1 MKLRKKFLL
10 YNTLPKLILIA
21 ALLLV
26 LPRLIGHFVYK
37 HTDQQLNQT
46 RDRLVEYIQQ
56 QGIARFIN
64 PEGLQR
70 QVEYDDGLVYFYS
83 VAPADQSRRDALPDG
98 KNQSASAITDY
109 RVLSQE
115 VNVNGRSFQIEV
127 GQSLNA
133 IAQLEEAIVRYAMMG
148 LLLLAFIILVIDLQF
163 ARRAI
168 QPLHAINSKL
178 NNIQRPEQYDYR
190 PVNTSTREFQ
200 YLDESLNSMM
210 MQLKEAFQ
218 KEKEFVGNAS
228 HEMLTPLAILNN
240 RFENIIAADHTPLDV
255 SRKIVDSQDI
265 LYRLN
270 KIIRSLLLI
279 SKVEYNYYVKEDR
292 VNLKALLEEV
302 VAYLEVPIENKEITT
317 EIHVDPSITLQPV
330 NRSLLFTLFQ
340 NLVSNGIKY
349 NHPKGKIIVLSEQ
362 REGKLLIH
370 ITDTGVGIAREDLP
384 HIFDGFQQLKGE
396 EGRSN
401 RIGLHLVRSIAN
413 MHHYHVS
420 VQSTLNQGST
430 FTLAIPV
437 QQES

>member
-1 MKLRKKFLL
+1 MKLKKKFLL
-10 YNTLPKLILIA
+10 FNTLPKLVLIA

-26 LPRLIGHFVYK
+26 LPHLIGYFVYK

-46 RDRLVEYIQQ
+46 RDQLVEYIQQ

-83 VAPADQSRRDALPDG
+83 VVPAERSRREALPDG
-98 KNQSASAITDY
+98 RNQSASAITDY
-109 RVLSQE
+109 RVLSQK

-133 IAQLEEAIVRYAMMG
+133 IAQLEGAIIRYAMIG
-148 LLLLAFIILVIDLQF
+148 LLLLTFIILVIDLQF
-163 ARRAI
+163 ATRTI
-168 QPLHAINSKL
+168 QPLQAINQKL

-190 PVNTSTREFQ
+190 RINTSTREFQ
-200 YLDESLNSMM
+200 YLDESLNTMM
-210 MQLKEAFQ
+210 AQLKEAFR

-240 RFENIIAADHTPLDV
+240 RFENIIAADDTPIDI
-255 SRKIVDSQDI
+255 SRKIVESQDI

-279 SKVEYNYYVKEDR
+279 SKVEYNYYVKEDT

-302 VAYLEVPIENKEITT
+302 VTYLEMPIENNQVTT
-317 EIHVDPSITLQPV
+317 EIHVDPKITLGPV

-349 NHPKGKIIVLSEQ
+349 NHPGGKLSILSEQ
-362 REGKLLIH
+362 REDKLLIH
-370 ITDTGVGIAREDLP
+370 VKDTGVGIAPADLQ
-384 HIFDGFQQLKGE
+384 HIFEGFQQLKDE
-396 EGRSN
+396 ESRSN

-413 MHHYHVS
+413 MHNYHIT
-420 VQSTLNQGST
+420 VQSTPNQGST
-430 FTLAIPV
+430 FTLAIPLD
-437 QQES
+437 